1 MEKKALQDRKVFL
14 VSFIVAGFIM
24 KIVAEFV
31 HEVCGHGF
39 FVMLFGGEIASVY
52 ISLLWPYELSYIN
65 WVLPNTVTSA
75 QRAWIYAGGI
85 LVCLGASFL
94 TQSFLLAK
102 KKIHW
107 RFAITLFW
115 FAFWTLV
122 NSTGYLLIG
131 GLKPFGDVYELIEL
145 SILTSI
151 LSLTIGFIMFAM
163 GFIALSWILRRTLID
178 IFPAKKAGLGVTLF
192 WLIIPALVMV
202 MLANPERGL
211 QWYYLP
217 LTFTP
222 TLLSLLIEQFLVLS
236 KR

>member
-1 MEKKALQDRKVFL
+1 MEKEALQERKVFL
-14 VSFIVAGFIM
+14 ASFLVAGFFM

-39 FVMLFGGEIASVY
+39 FVWLFGGEITSVY
-52 ISLLWPYELSYIN
+52 ISLLWPYELSYIG
-65 WVLPNTVTSA
+65 WVLPSTVTSV
-75 QRAWIYAGGI
+75 QRAWISASGI
-85 LVCLGASFL
+85 LVCLCASFL
-94 TQSFLLAK
+94 TQAFLFVK
-102 KKIHW
+102 MKIHW
-107 RFAITLFW
+107 RFAITIFW

-131 GLKPFGDVYELIEL
+131 GLEPFGDVYELIEL
-145 SILTSI
+145 GVLTSI
-151 LSLTIGFIMFAM
+151 LSLTVGFIMFVT
-163 GFIALSWILRRTLID
+163 GFVTLSWILRRMLIHV
-178 IFPAKKAGLGVTLF
+178 FPFKKACLGVTLF
-192 WLIIPALVMV
+192 WLIIPALVVV

-222 TLLSLLIEQFLVLS
+222 TLLSLLMERFLVLS